1 MIAGVGIDRCSVA
14 RVAAVQEQ
22 FGGRFTERLLTP
34 TERTQREWT
43 APQLAR
49 RWAIKEAVAKA
60 LGTGIGAAFGFQQI
74 EITHDDKGAP
84 RCMVQGM
91 TGTMHVS
98 VSDDDGVAVAIALWD
113 KP

>member
-43 APQLAR
+43 AAQLAR
-49 RWAIKEAVAKA
+49 RWAMKEAVAKA
-60 LGTGIGAAFGFQQI
+60 LGTGIGGTVGFQQI
-74 EITHDDKGAP
+74 EITYDAKGAP
-84 RCMVQGM
+84 RCAVQGIEGM
-91 TGTMHVS
+91 VLVS
-98 VSDDDGVAVAIALWD
+98 VSDDEGVAVAMALWE